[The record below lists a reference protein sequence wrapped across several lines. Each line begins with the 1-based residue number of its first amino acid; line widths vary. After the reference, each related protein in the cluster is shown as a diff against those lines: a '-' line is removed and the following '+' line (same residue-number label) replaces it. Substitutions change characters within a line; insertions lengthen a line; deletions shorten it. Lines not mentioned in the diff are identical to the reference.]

1 MMNSEEL
8 CILATWDD
16 AQLGAE
22 EVEGHVSSLNE
33 ILRWIT
39 DPQNWDEPIGTPLGR
54 KWVLEKS

>member
-22 EVEGHVSSLNE
+22 EVDGHVSSLNE
-33 ILRWIT
+33 IVRRIT
-39 DPQNWDEPIGTPLGR
+39 EPQNWDEPIGTLLGR
-54 KWVLEKS
+54 K